1 MISMRHGFV
10 PTPRPMHMALIVR
23 AAAVLG
29 CAPVG
34 IGLRD
39 FDLMFIDVI
48 AVHMVQM
55 AVMQVINVAGVAD
68 GLVTTIGSMN
78 VCVVA
83 VFRIGACCHIW
94 SPAL

>member
-39 FDLMFIDVI
+39 FDLMFIDMI
-48 AVHMVQM
+48 TVHMVQM
-55 AVMQVINVAGVAD
+55 AVMEVINVAGVAD

-78 VCVVA
+78 V
-83 VFRIGACCHIW
+83 
-94 SPAL
+94 

>member
-10 PTPRPMHMALIVR
+10 PTPRPMHMALVVR

-78 VCVVA
+78 V
-83 VFRIGACCHIW
+83 
-94 SPAL
+94 